1 MSRKLIL
8 LITILAIASSFVAKK
23 RKSQPKPKP
32 KTASASTSETDYKYF
47 LEYKPKQNIIYAN
60 ATVLKDLKAKFEYVV
75 VLFSSPSCGQCP
87 HLLIE
92 YRKLAR
98 DMYRQQILIPFV
110 FFECDPFD
118 SYCHAKERVVKYPS
132 LRIYHKNAFT
142 QFKGSKNTSDY
153 TNWIYD
159 RMVGSFHKLAKP
171 DNTVQDLIKE
181 GEVVILFF
189 GNESYPLFSE
199 FKLLTIM
206 YEFGHFFIAKEN
218 EVKEKALSN
227 CKAKVDEKVTSVIA
241 VINPDNKACYFY
253 NESFNYKKIM
263 NFILDHDKIPVAPFD
278 HNAIFLQERYRI
290 PIIVFFSDYG
300 EDHPFF
306 KDYIKIAQK
315 YKRKMSFTFVDR
327 NMIADDL
334 HKSNMD
340 MLGIDRALFP
350 CIRIFLKKPNGDH
363 LKWKYSGPLNG
374 KSVESFVKKVLHN
387 KLKPYKKSETLN
399 ELAKI
404 NERSRIEKIS
414 RLNFSKKIEEESAPV
429 ILVIEGSEETCASCA
444 DLEEKMLQVKEKI
457 LERTGEFPYKM
468 FRLNIQLNE
477 IDNWIFD
484 TTPEIIL
491 IKQNK
496 DIRHFNEEFDENKII
511 AFIEDNIKEDSRN
524 LLDNSNL

>member
-1 MSRKLIL
+1 MPRKLFA
-8 LITILAIASSFVAKK
+8 LIVLLAIADSFSAK
-23 RKSQPKPKP
+23 QTKPKQKSRP
-32 KTASASTSETDYKYF
+32 KTAPASTPETDYKYF
-47 LEYKPKQNIIYAN
+47 MEYKPKQNIIYAN

-118 SYCHAKERVVKYPS
+118 SFCHSKERVVKYPS

-142 QFKGSKNTSDY
+142 QFKGSKKTADY

-171 DNTVQDLIKE
+171 DNTVSDLLKE

-218 EVKEKALSN
+218 DVKEKALSN
-227 CKAKVDEKVTSVIA
+227 CRTRVDEKATSVIA

-263 NFILDHDKIPVAPFD
+263 NFIVDHDKIPVAPFD
-278 HNAIFLQERYRI
+278 HNAVFLQERYRI

-306 KDYIKIAQK
+306 KDYAKIAQK

-327 NMIADDL
+327 NMIGDEL
-334 HKSNMD
+334 RKSNMD
-340 MLGIDRALFP
+340 LLGIDREHFP
-350 CIRIFLKKPNGDH
+350 CIRIFLKKPNGDS
-363 LKWKYSGPLNG
+363 LKWRYRGHLNG
-374 KSVESFVKKVLHN
+374 KPVEEFVKKVLRN
-387 KLKPYKKSETLN
+387 KIKPYKKSESLSR
-399 ELAKI
+399 LIKF

-414 RLNFSKKIEEESAPV
+414 RLNFSKKIEEESTPV
-429 ILVIEGSEETCASCA
+429 ILIIEGSEETCASCG
-444 DLEEKMLQVKEKI
+444 DLEEKMLQVKEKL

-496 DIRHFNEEFDENKII
+496 DIRHFNEEFNENKII
-511 AFIEDNIKEDSRN
+511 SFIEDNIKEDSKN
-524 LLDNSNL
+524 LLDNSDL